1 MAQDDQIPAEV
12 VELWL
17 VANKY
22 RGRQMRLT
30 MFLRADGGEA
40 ETAVAIK
47 AYVRETGQAMLNL
60 ANSAQPAKNVKLEP
74 CPTRFEPEG
83 GAYFQREM
91 SLSGE
96 SEGGREWVD
105 HRKDGDQHGRIKAVN
120 D

>member
-47 AYVRETGQAMLNL
+47 AYVRETGQAMLNFL
-60 ANSAQPAKNVKLEP
+60 
-74 CPTRFEPEG
+74 G
-83 GAYFQREM
+83 GKESSLGLPMVQR
-91 SLSGE
+91 
-96 SEGGREWVD
+96 
-105 HRKDGDQHGRIKAVN
+105 
-120 D
+120 